1 MDIVG
6 RIVSGDLDLLRF
18 LYPDYEV
25 IRDEVPMFP
34 SRNAI
39 YAGDAIGQDDFI
51 NTYRK
56 RGLKFIIYNRHQPEI
71 NLNNRFTL
79 LSIVFKKYNRY
90 VPKYVYNM
98 MNTLDDDTFIELC
111 KYYWILGEWL
121 LKEVDYEKT
130 FLDFVATLN
139 MSTRDVVTSYLNLV
153 SSMGTY
159 RIESS
164 LLTFLIRCRD
174 RDYKGR
180 SIIYNRMLNNFKTYK
195 LEQSKRGI
203 KESFKY
209 NIDNTELRLLNMIIK
224 MIG

>member
-39 YAGDAIGQDDFI
+39 YAGDAIGQGDFI

-98 MNTLDDDTFIELC
+98 I
-111 KYYWILGEWL
+111 
-121 LKEVDYEKT
+121 
-130 FLDFVATLN
+130 
-139 MSTRDVVTSYLNLV
+139 
-153 SSMGTY
+153 
-159 RIESS
+159 
-164 LLTFLIRCRD
+164 
-174 RDYKGR
+174 
-180 SIIYNRMLNNFKTYK
+180 
-195 LEQSKRGI
+195 
-203 KESFKY
+203 
-209 NIDNTELRLLNMIIK
+209 
-224 MIG
+224 